1 MKTIQNFLDIATFN
15 NIKNTLLDSNFSW
28 YYSHFTGNKNDYSDS
43 FFYHYLFANDQQTS
57 PYFNRVLIPIISKL
71 NFNYLLRAKVNFYTK
86 KSKFIK
92 TEFHVDAE
100 QEHTVALFSI
110 NTNNGFTLFK
120 NGNKVPS
127 VENQMLIFDGK
138 LEHCSVSQ
146 TDEKFRININID
158 II

>member
-1 MKTIQNFLDIATFN
+1 MKIIENFLEKESLN
-15 NIKNTLLDSNFSW
+15 NIKNILLDSNFTW
-28 YYSHFTGNKNDYSDS
+28 HYSNFTGNNKDYSDS
-43 FFYHYLFANDQQTS
+43 FFYHYLFTNDQQTS
-57 PYFNRVLIPIISKL
+57 PYFNRVLMPIISRL
-71 NFNYLLRAKVNFYTK
+71 NFNYLLRAKVNFYNK
-86 KSKFIK
+86 KNKFIK
-92 TEFHVDAE
+92 TAFHIDAE

-127 VENQMLIFDGK
+127 IENQMLIFDGK

-158 II
+158 IV